1 MITIIGTG
9 HVFDIGQRIRRIIEA
24 RAPQAVCVELDPGRY
39 YALTHSEDKAKAE
52 KPPDET
58 ARQKEKATFLYRMLG
73 GIQEQIAE
81 QYGAPVGGEM
91 LAAVEAARERLA
103 DVLLIDDNAGQVVQR
118 MWKEMPFME
127 KARLF
132 FSAFGG
138 VFAKKTTV
146 EKELS
151 DFQENPE
158 SFFSML
164 EKQMPTIKRVLID
177 ERNEH
182 MATRVREAA
191 QKYLNIAVIVGDG
204 HVPGMSKL
212 LADLSPEIMRLKE
225 LRMDNFAA
233 PSIAG
238 WQGNAGSAT
247 VSFYVEK

>member
-1 MITIIGTG
+1 MITIVGTG
-9 HVFDIGQRIRRIIEA
+9 HVFDIGQRIRLIIEA

-39 YALTHSEDKAKAE
+39 YALTH
-52 KPPDET
+52 PDE
-58 ARQKEKATFLYRMLG
+58 AERQKGKATFLYRMLAD
-73 GIQEQIAE
+73 IQTQIAE

-91 LAAVEAARERLA
+91 IAAVEAARERLA

-127 KARLF
+127 KLRLF
-132 FSAFGG
+132 VSAFGG
-138 VFAKKTTV
+138 MFAKKTTV

-177 ERNEH
+177 ERNGH
-182 MATRVREAA
+182 MAARVREAA
-191 QKYLNIAVIVGDG
+191 QKYPNIVVVVGDG

-212 LADLSPEIMRLKE
+212 LAGISPEIIRLKE
-225 LRMDNFAA
+225 LRAENFAIQ
-233 PSIAG
+233 SGVAG
-238 WQGNAGSAT
+238 GAAGGAGKQSGDTGSAT